1 MQLDLRTVSIKPLR
15 QAFGHIARRIGHGK
29 SASRYQEGTLDLQP
43 TAQQHYRPLWGPEYN
58 YFDKQRTAIVMADWY
73 VFKDP
78 RQYYYGSYVIARSR
92 QQDAAENS
100 FGFVESRGLVQ
111 LMPAEMTAL
120 ALDLLL
126 PLRHVAWGASM
137 NNDFAAAYG
146 YGTAITQPALYAAMD
161 QFGIAQFI
169 TRAGL
174 LLSGPESLDVAKVA
188 WMESPMWQSL
198 RRVVEDLFVEKDWFE
213 VLLAQNLVL
222 DGLLF
227 SLVYRT
233 IIDDVMASQGGSAVA
248 MLTQFQAEWSTES
261 AKWIDAQ
268 IKIAAAAS
276 EENTQLIRG
285 WTDKWKARIIPAL
298 LPLAERALGDRADET
313 LQEVAEG
320 LDARLAKVMPK

>member
-43 TAQQHYRPLWGPEYN
+43 TAQQHYRPLWDPEHS
-58 YFDKQRTAIVMADWY
+58 YFDERRTAIDMADWY
-73 VFKDP
+73 AFKDP
-78 RQYYYGSYVIARSR
+78 RQYYYGSYVIARAR
-92 QQDAAENS
+92 QQDAAENAFS
-100 FGFVESRGLVQ
+100 FVESRGLIQ

-120 ALDLLL
+120 ALELLL

-174 LLSGPESLDVAKVA
+174 LLSGPESLDAAKAA
-188 WMESPMWQSL
+188 WLESPMWQPL

-213 VLLAQNLVL
+213 VLLVQNLVL

-227 SLVYRT
+227 PLVYRT
-233 IIDDVMASQGGSAVA
+233 IIDDVMAANGGSAVA
-248 MLTQFQAEWSTES
+248 MLSQFQTEWSIES

-268 IKIAAAAS
+268 VKVAAAES
-276 EENTQLIRG
+276 EVNARLIRG
-285 WTDKWKARIIPAL
+285 WTEKWKARIIPAL

-313 LQEVAEG
+313 LQELVDS